1 MTHKRHSRRRYGRKH
16 KKGGSSYSSAATYS
30 EYVNGTQDA
39 QYARVFSQ
47 SGPYGNIPGNISIGA
62 QGQNSQIP
70 SSPNA
75 QQLALIQKAGKK
87 SRRRKRGGVWGSII
101 NQAIVP
107 FSLLGLQQSYSGKK
121 HDNLNTRRRRFRG

>member
-16 KKGGSSYSSAATYS
+16 KKGGASYSSAATYS
-30 EYVNGTQDA
+30 EFVNGTEDA
-39 QYARVFSQ
+39 QYNRVFSQ

-62 QGQNSQIP
+62 QGQNSNMYG
-70 SSPNA
+70 SPNA
-75 QQLALIQKAGKK
+75 QQLALIQKAGTK

-107 FSLLGLQQSYSGKK
+107 FTLLGLQQSYRGKK
-121 HDNLNTRRRRFRG
+121 HDNMHTRRRKYRG